1 MVLLFLGKLLS
12 VQRDCR
18 IFATSNQIGFVI
30 YTSSKHGLQF
40 HTFCFVFHCG
50 FLRVLVSV
58 EEEHE
63 GPEHILVGCQLFL
76 LWVCRLEDAAFADS
90 CHCGFLFFGNR
101 HKSCKNREGGIMAEG
116 FGCGAGG
123 RRAALFQVP

>member
-1 MVLLFLGKLLS
+1 MVLLFWGKLLS

-18 IFATSNQIGFVI
+18 IFAASNQIGFVI

-40 HTFCFVFHCG
+40 HTFCFVFRCG
-50 FLRVLVSV
+50 FLRVLVSI

-63 GPEHILVGCQLFL
+63 GSEHILAGCQLFL

-90 CHCGFLFFGNR
+90 CHCGFLFFGNWD
-101 HKSCKNREGGIMAEG
+101 
-116 FGCGAGG
+116 
-123 RRAALFQVP
+123 